1 MIAGQGTAFA
11 FILVALAFLGLFLLG
26 WRLAA
31 RLVSPVPYAVP
42 RPHGGP
48 LIQED
53 AVSTR
58 PPLPPFSDETARQK
72 VQAAEDAGPATG
84 GSSAPG
90 PSPAARNSR
99 CGNWAPWFGRRP
111 VLTGGAGA
119 GGPLAFCAELV
130 SGGFQKEAQ
139 PA

>member
-1 MIAGQGTAFA
+1 MSA
-11 FILVALAFLGLFLLG
+11 
-26 WRLAA
+26 
-31 RLVSPVPYAVP
+31 
-42 RPHGGP
+42 
-48 LIQED
+48 
-53 AVSTR
+53 R

-99 CGNWAPWFGRRP
+99 CGNWAPAQPRP

-130 SGGFQKEAQ
+130 SVFQKEAQ